1 MESRAHVLVVEDAGI
16 QVRLMELAL
25 SRAGFE
31 VTAAWDGREALR
43 CISQRRPD
51 AIILD
56 VEMPG
61 MNGFQVLDVLRTDA
75 FTADI
80 PVLMLTAHA
89 KDSALFEEW
98 ARPADAFLTKP
109 FSPAQLIAEV
119 RRALGTLEVTEPV
132 PTAA

>member
-1 MESRAHVLVVEDAGI
+1 METRAYVLVVEDAGI

-31 VTAAWDGREALR
+31 VTAAWDGHEALR
-43 CISQRRPD
+43 CIDQRRPD

-61 MNGFQVLDVLRTDA
+61 MNGFQVLDVLRADP

-89 KDSALFEEW
+89 KDSVLFEEW
-98 ARPADAFLTKP
+98 AKPADAFLTKP

-119 RRALGTLEVTEPV
+119 RRALGAVGPLETV
-132 PTAA
+132 PQVA

>member
-1 MESRAHVLVVEDAGI
+1 MDKRPLVLVVEDAGI

-31 VTAAWDGREALR
+31 VASAWDGEEALR
-43 CISQRRPD
+43 SIARRRPD

-61 MNGFQVLDVLRTDA
+61 MNGFQVLDVLR
-75 FTADI
+75 ADPNTRAI

-89 KDSALFEEW
+89 KDSVLFDEW
-98 ARPADAFLTKP
+98 AQPADAFLTKP
-109 FSPAQLIAEV
+109 FSPSQLVSEV
-119 RRALGTLEVTEPV
+119 GRALSAAPEPLAQ
-132 PTAA
+132 AA